1 MITKESIENLSQR
14 LNIVDIIENYIEVK
28 KQGSSFVCICPFHA
42 DKNPSMHINPT
53 KGFYHCFACKAG
65 GDAFKF
71 VMDYEKLS
79 FADAVEKVASLSNFT
94 LSYTKEKQENKKE
107 LKSILPSLNAYF
119 KDNLKHHKEILTY
132 LYQRALNDKDIAKF
146 ELGFAGAS
154 EDSIRLLQN
163 QKIPLEDAMSVGALK
178 KDENNEFYAS
188 FIWRITFPIY
198 DHKDLLVGFGGR
210 TLNPNAPAKNVNSP
224 QNILFDKSR
233 IFYAFNI
240 AKENIAK
247 KKEIIVCEG
256 YMDAIAF
263 HKAGFNNAVAVL
275 GTALTEHHL
284 PLIRRYDA
292 KVILCFDNDEAGL
305 KAATRSAFLLSTN
318 KIDGKVA
325 ILQGGKDP
333 AELVAKN
340 ESAKLHNILDEGIEL
355 GEFYIRRLISTHS
368 IISAL
373 DKQKALE
380 TIQKFTFNLEP
391 LVANSYTSLVSN
403 LLKVDEKFIVLSQNS
418 KKTIQT
424 PLISQ
429 NKYNFPKEKIHIA
442 ELELIAFLKQHP
454 DICNDFKQIS
464 DSVCFKHKILLDKIL
479 EKKGYEDSD
488 IREFENK
495 NIRKN
500 LNYSE
505 FLLGICK
512 VNLAF
517 LNNVKIKNST
527 LALKK
532 QLFTLIDKNLN
543 LYFFIMEAAVSYFTP
558 KSEKRKIK
566 KNEHLQCL
574 NLHISLNEDL
584 IKTCKVQGK
593 KIGFKMEFDSQN
605 ALENAKKSLKDK
617 QLDMVCL

>member
-42 DKNPSMHINPT
+42 DKNPSMYINLT

-119 KDNLKHHKEILTY
+119 KDNLKHHKEVLTY

-210 TLNPNAPAKNVNSP
+210 TLNPNVPAKYVNSP

-340 ESAKLHNILDEGIEL
+340 ESTKLHNILDEGIEL

-488 IREFENK
+488 IREFESK

-543 LYFFIMEAAVSYFTP
+543 LL
-558 KSEKRKIK
+558 IK
-566 KNEHLQCL
+566 NLNTEELNNFLKEYLSFLKYEKNEEILQQSFRNL
-574 NLHISLNEDL
+574 NGIFGNKNFTAYDL
-584 IKTCKVQGK
+584 
-593 KIGFKMEFDSQN
+593 GFSIQN
-605 ALENAKKSLKDK
+605 NDEPF
-617 QLDMVCL
+617 

>member
-42 DKNPSMHINPT
+42 DKNPSMHINPI

-79 FADAVEKVASLSNFT
+79 FTDAVEKVASLSNFT

-119 KDNLKHHKEILTY
+119 KDNLKHHKEVLTY

-163 QKIPLEDAMSVGALK
+163 QKIPLEDATSVGALK

-210 TLNPNAPAKNVNSP
+210 TLNPNVPAKYVNSP

-340 ESAKLHNILDEGIEL
+340 ESTKLHNILDEGIEL

-488 IREFENK
+488 IREFESK

-543 LYFFIMEAAVSYFTP
+543 L
-558 KSEKRKIK
+558 
-566 KNEHLQCL
+566 
-574 NLHISLNEDL
+574 L
-584 IKTCKVQGK
+584 IK
-593 KIGFKMEFDSQN
+593 N
-605 ALENAKKSLKDK
+605 
-617 QLDMVCL
+617 

>member
-42 DKNPSMHINPT
+42 DKNPSMHINPI

-79 FADAVEKVASLSNFT
+79 FTDAVEKVASLSNFT

-119 KDNLKHHKEILTY
+119 KDNLKHHKEVLTY

-163 QKIPLEDAMSVGALK
+163 QKIPLEDATSVGALK

-210 TLNPNAPAKNVNSP
+210 TLNPNVPAKYVNSP

-340 ESAKLHNILDEGIEL
+340 ESTKLHNILDEGIEL

-488 IREFENK
+488 IREFESK

-543 LYFFIMEAAVSYFTP
+543 L
-558 KSEKRKIK
+558 
-566 KNEHLQCL
+566 
-574 NLHISLNEDL
+574 L
-584 IKTCKVQGK
+584 IK
-593 KIGFKMEFDSQN
+593 
-605 ALENAKKSLKDK
+605 
-617 QLDMVCL
+617 

>member
-119 KDNLKHHKEILTY
+119 KDNLKHHKEVLTY

-210 TLNPNAPAKNVNSP
+210 TLNPNVPAKYVNSP

-240 AKENIAK
+240 AKENIAQ

-340 ESAKLHNILDEGIEL
+340 ESTKLHDILDEGIEL

-488 IREFENK
+488 IREFESK

-543 LYFFIMEAAVSYFTP
+543 LL
-558 KSEKRKIK
+558 IK
-566 KNEHLQCL
+566 NLNTEELNNFLKEYLSFLKYEKNEEILQQSFRNL
-574 NLHISLNEDL
+574 NGIFSNKNFTAYDL
-584 IKTCKVQGK
+584 G
-593 KIGFKMEFDSQN
+593 
-605 ALENAKKSLKDK
+605 
-617 QLDMVCL
+617 

>member
-79 FADAVEKVASLSNFT
+79 FSDAVEKVASLSNFT

-119 KDNLKHHKEILTY
+119 KDNLKHHKEVLTY
-132 LYQRALNDKDIAKF
+132 LYQRSLNDKDIAKF

-163 QKIPLEDAMSVGALK
+163 QKISLEDAMSVGALK

-210 TLNPNAPAKNVNSP
+210 TLNPNVPAKYVNSP

-340 ESAKLHNILDEGIEL
+340 ESTKLHNILDEGIEL

-391 LVANSYTSLVSN
+391 LVANSYAGLVSN

-488 IREFENK
+488 IREFESK

-543 LYFFIMEAAVSYFTP
+543 LL
-558 KSEKRKIK
+558 IK
-566 KNEHLQCL
+566 NLNTEELNNFLKEYLSFLKYEKNEEILQQSFRNL
-574 NLHISLNEDL
+574 NGIFSNKNFTAYDL
-584 IKTCKVQGK
+584 
-593 KIGFKMEFDSQN
+593 GFSAQDNDEPF
-605 ALENAKKSLKDK
+605 
-617 QLDMVCL
+617 

>member
-42 DKNPSMHINPT
+42 DKNPSMHINPI

-119 KDNLKHHKEILTY
+119 KDNLKHHKEVLTY

-210 TLNPNAPAKNVNSP
+210 TLNPNVPAKYVNSP

-325 ILQGGKDP
+325 ILQGRKDP

-340 ESAKLHNILDEGIEL
+340 ESTKLHNILDEGIEL

-380 TIQKFTFNLEP
+380 TIQQFTFNLEP

-418 KKTIQT
+418 KKNIQT

-488 IREFENK
+488 IREFESK

-532 QLFTLIDKNLN
+532 QLFTLIDKNL
-543 LYFFIMEAAVSYFTP
+543 
-558 KSEKRKIK
+558 
-566 KNEHLQCL
+566 
-574 NLHISLNEDL
+574 
-584 IKTCKVQGK
+584 
-593 KIGFKMEFDSQN
+593 
-605 ALENAKKSLKDK
+605 
-617 QLDMVCL
+617 

>member
-42 DKNPSMHINPT
+42 DKNPSMHINPI

-71 VMDYEKLS
+71 VMDYKKLS

-119 KDNLKHHKEILTY
+119 KDNLKHHKEVLTY

-210 TLNPNAPAKNVNSP
+210 TLNPNVPAKYVNSP

-340 ESAKLHNILDEGIEL
+340 ESTKLHNILDEGIEL

-488 IREFENK
+488 IREFESK

-532 QLFTLIDKNLN
+532 QLFTLIDKN
-543 LYFFIMEAAVSYFTP
+543 
-558 KSEKRKIK
+558 
-566 KNEHLQCL
+566 
-574 NLHISLNEDL
+574 
-584 IKTCKVQGK
+584 
-593 KIGFKMEFDSQN
+593 
-605 ALENAKKSLKDK
+605 
-617 QLDMVCL
+617 

>member
-210 TLNPNAPAKNVNSP
+210 TLNPNVPAKYVNSP

-340 ESAKLHNILDEGIEL
+340 ESTKLHNILDEGIEL

-488 IREFENK
+488 IREFESK

-543 LYFFIMEAAVSYFTP
+543 LL
-558 KSEKRKIK
+558 IK
-566 KNEHLQCL
+566 NLNTAELNNFLKEYLSFLKYEKNEEILQQSFRNL
-574 NLHISLNEDL
+574 NGIFGNKNFTAYDL
-584 IKTCKVQGK
+584 
-593 KIGFKMEFDSQN
+593 GFSIQN
-605 ALENAKKSLKDK
+605 NDEPF
-617 QLDMVCL
+617 

>member
-119 KDNLKHHKEILTY
+119 KDNLKHHKEVLTY

-188 FIWRITFPIY
+188 FIWRVTFPIY

-210 TLNPNAPAKNVNSP
+210 TLNPNVPAKYVNSP

-340 ESAKLHNILDEGIEL
+340 ESTKLHDILDEGIEL

-418 KKTIQT
+418 KKNIQT

-488 IREFENK
+488 IREFESK

-543 LYFFIMEAAVSYFTP
+543 L
-558 KSEKRKIK
+558 
-566 KNEHLQCL
+566 
-574 NLHISLNEDL
+574 L
-584 IKTCKVQGK
+584 IKNLNT
-593 KIGFKMEFDSQN
+593 E
-605 ALENAKKSLKDK
+605 E
-617 QLDMVCL
+617 

>member
-42 DKNPSMHINPT
+42 DKNPSMHINPI

-119 KDNLKHHKEILTY
+119 KDNLKHHKEVLTY

-210 TLNPNAPAKNVNSP
+210 TLNPNVPAKYVNSP

-333 AELVAKN
+333 AELVTKN
-340 ESAKLHNILDEGIEL
+340 ESTKLHNILDKGIEL

-488 IREFENK
+488 IREFESK

-543 LYFFIMEAAVSYFTP
+543 LL
-558 KSEKRKIK
+558 IK
-566 KNEHLQCL
+566 NLNTAELNNFLKEYLSFLKYEKNEEILQQSFRNL
-574 NLHISLNEDL
+574 NGIFGNKNFTAYDL
-584 IKTCKVQGK
+584 
-593 KIGFKMEFDSQN
+593 GFSIQN
-605 ALENAKKSLKDK
+605 NDEPF
-617 QLDMVCL
+617 

>member
-14 LNIVDIIENYIEVK
+14 LNIVNIIENYIEVK

-42 DKNPSMHINPT
+42 DKNPSMHINPI

-119 KDNLKHHKEILTY
+119 KDNLKHHKEVLTY

-210 TLNPNAPAKNVNSP
+210 TLNPNVPAKYVNSP

-340 ESAKLHNILDEGIEL
+340 ESTKLHNILDEGIEL

-380 TIQKFTFNLEP
+380 TIQQFTFNLEP

-418 KKTIQT
+418 KKNIQT

-488 IREFENK
+488 IREFESK

-543 LYFFIMEAAVSYFTP
+543 LL
-558 KSEKRKIK
+558 IK
-566 KNEHLQCL
+566 NLNTEELNNFLKEYLSFLKYEKNEEILQQSFRNL
-574 NLHISLNEDL
+574 NGIFGNKNFTAYDL
-584 IKTCKVQGK
+584 
-593 KIGFKMEFDSQN
+593 GFSIQN
-605 ALENAKKSLKDK
+605 NDEPF
-617 QLDMVCL
+617 

>member
-42 DKNPSMHINPT
+42 DKNPSMHINPI

-79 FADAVEKVASLSNFT
+79 FTDAVEKVASLSNFT

-119 KDNLKHHKEILTY
+119 KDNLKHHKEVLTY

-163 QKIPLEDAMSVGALK
+163 QKIPLEDATSVGALK

-210 TLNPNAPAKNVNSP
+210 TLNPNVPAKYVNSP

-340 ESAKLHNILDEGIEL
+340 ESTKLHNILDEGIEL

-488 IREFENK
+488 IREFESK

-543 LYFFIMEAAVSYFTP
+543 LL
-558 KSEKRKIK
+558 IK
-566 KNEHLQCL
+566 NLNTAELNNFLKEYLSFLKYEKNEEILQQSFRNL
-574 NLHISLNEDL
+574 NGIFGNKNFTAYDL
-584 IKTCKVQGK
+584 
-593 KIGFKMEFDSQN
+593 GFSIQN
-605 ALENAKKSLKDK
+605 NDEPF
-617 QLDMVCL
+617 

>member
-42 DKNPSMHINPT
+42 DKNPSMHINPI

-119 KDNLKHHKEILTY
+119 KDNLKHHKEVLTY

-210 TLNPNAPAKNVNSP
+210 TLNPNVPAKYVNSP

-275 GTALTEHHL
+275 GTVLTEHHL

-340 ESAKLHNILDEGIEL
+340 ESTKLHNILDEGIEL

-488 IREFENK
+488 IREFESK

-543 LYFFIMEAAVSYFTP
+543 LL
-558 KSEKRKIK
+558 IK
-566 KNEHLQCL
+566 NLNTEELNNFLKEYLSFLKYEKNEEILQQSFRNL
-574 NLHISLNEDL
+574 NGIFGNKNFTAYDL
-584 IKTCKVQGK
+584 
-593 KIGFKMEFDSQN
+593 GFSIQN
-605 ALENAKKSLKDK
+605 NDEPF
-617 QLDMVCL
+617 

>member
-119 KDNLKHHKEILTY
+119 KDNLKHHKEVLTY

-188 FIWRITFPIY
+188 FIWRVTFPIY

-210 TLNPNAPAKNVNSP
+210 TLNPNVPAKYVNSP

-340 ESAKLHNILDEGIEL
+340 ESTKLHDILDEGIEL

-418 KKTIQT
+418 KKNIQT

-488 IREFENK
+488 IREFESK

-543 LYFFIMEAAVSYFTP
+543 L
-558 KSEKRKIK
+558 
-566 KNEHLQCL
+566 
-574 NLHISLNEDL
+574 L
-584 IKTCKVQGK
+584 IKNLNTEELNN
-593 KIGFKMEFDSQN
+593 F
-605 ALENAKKSLKDK
+605 
-617 QLDMVCL
+617 

>member
-42 DKNPSMHINPT
+42 DKNPSMHINPI

-71 VMDYEKLS
+71 VMDYETLS

-119 KDNLKHHKEILTY
+119 KDNLKHHKEVLTY

-210 TLNPNAPAKNVNSP
+210 TLNPNVPAKYVNSP

-340 ESAKLHNILDEGIEL
+340 ESTKLHNILDEGIEL

-488 IREFENK
+488 IREFESK

-543 LYFFIMEAAVSYFTP
+543 LL
-558 KSEKRKIK
+558 IK
-566 KNEHLQCL
+566 NLNTEELNNFLKEYLSFLKYEKNEEILQQSFRNL
-574 NLHISLNEDL
+574 NGIFGNKNFTAYDL
-584 IKTCKVQGK
+584 
-593 KIGFKMEFDSQN
+593 GFSIQN
-605 ALENAKKSLKDK
+605 NDEPF
-617 QLDMVCL
+617 

>member
-42 DKNPSMHINPT
+42 DKNPSMHINPI

-71 VMDYEKLS
+71 VMDYKKLS

-119 KDNLKHHKEILTY
+119 KDNLKHHKEVLTY

-210 TLNPNAPAKNVNSP
+210 TLNPNVPAKYVNSP

-340 ESAKLHNILDEGIEL
+340 ESTKLHNILDEGIEL

-488 IREFENK
+488 IREFESK

-532 QLFTLIDKNLN
+532 QLFTLIDKNL
-543 LYFFIMEAAVSYFTP
+543 
-558 KSEKRKIK
+558 
-566 KNEHLQCL
+566 
-574 NLHISLNEDL
+574 
-584 IKTCKVQGK
+584 
-593 KIGFKMEFDSQN
+593 
-605 ALENAKKSLKDK
+605 
-617 QLDMVCL
+617 

>member
-42 DKNPSMHINPT
+42 DKNPSMHINPI

-119 KDNLKHHKEILTY
+119 KDNLKHHKEVLTY

-210 TLNPNAPAKNVNSP
+210 TLNPNVPAKYVNSP

-340 ESAKLHNILDEGIEL
+340 ESTKLHNILDEGIEL

-488 IREFENK
+488 IREFESK

-543 LYFFIMEAAVSYFTP
+543 LL
-558 KSEKRKIK
+558 IK
-566 KNEHLQCL
+566 NLNTAELNNFLKEYLSFLKYEKNEEILQQSFRNL
-574 NLHISLNEDL
+574 NGIFGNKNFTAYDL
-584 IKTCKVQGK
+584 
-593 KIGFKMEFDSQN
+593 GFSIQN
-605 ALENAKKSLKDK
+605 NDEPF
-617 QLDMVCL
+617 

>member
-119 KDNLKHHKEILTY
+119 KDNLKHHKEALTY

-188 FIWRITFPIY
+188 FIWRVTFPIY

-210 TLNPNAPAKNVNSP
+210 TLNPNVPAKYVNSP

-340 ESAKLHNILDEGIEL
+340 ESTKLHNILDEGIEL

-380 TIQKFTFNLEP
+380 TIQQFTFNLEP

-488 IREFENK
+488 IREFESK

-543 LYFFIMEAAVSYFTP
+543 LL
-558 KSEKRKIK
+558 IK
-566 KNEHLQCL
+566 NLNTEELNNFLKEYLSFLKYEKNEEILQQSFRNL
-574 NLHISLNEDL
+574 NGIFGNKNFTAYDL
-584 IKTCKVQGK
+584 
-593 KIGFKMEFDSQN
+593 GFSIQN
-605 ALENAKKSLKDK
+605 NDEPF
-617 QLDMVCL
+617 

>member
-42 DKNPSMHINPT
+42 DKNPSMHINPI

-119 KDNLKHHKEILTY
+119 KDNLKHHKEVLTY

-210 TLNPNAPAKNVNSP
+210 TLNPNVPAKYVNSP

-340 ESAKLHNILDEGIEL
+340 ESTKLHNILDEGIEL

-543 LYFFIMEAAVSYFTP
+543 LL
-558 KSEKRKIK
+558 IK
-566 KNEHLQCL
+566 NLNTAELNNFLKEYLSFLKYEKNEEILQQSFRNL
-574 NLHISLNEDL
+574 NGIFGNKNFTAYDL
-584 IKTCKVQGK
+584 
-593 KIGFKMEFDSQN
+593 GFSIQN
-605 ALENAKKSLKDK
+605 NDEPF
-617 QLDMVCL
+617 

>member
-42 DKNPSMHINPT
+42 DKNPSMHINPI

-119 KDNLKHHKEILTY
+119 KDNLKHHKEVLTY
-132 LYQRALNDKDIAKF
+132 LYQRALNNKDIAKF

-210 TLNPNAPAKNVNSP
+210 TLNPNVPAKYVNSP

-340 ESAKLHNILDEGIEL
+340 ESAKLYNILDKGIEL

-543 LYFFIMEAAVSYFTP
+543 LL
-558 KSEKRKIK
+558 IK
-566 KNEHLQCL
+566 NLNTEELNNFLKEYLSFLKYEKNEEILQQSFRNL
-574 NLHISLNEDL
+574 NGIFGNKNFTAYDL
-584 IKTCKVQGK
+584 
-593 KIGFKMEFDSQN
+593 GFSIQN
-605 ALENAKKSLKDK
+605 NDEPF
-617 QLDMVCL
+617 

>member
-79 FADAVEKVASLSNFT
+79 FTDAVEKVASLSNFT

-210 TLNPNAPAKNVNSP
+210 TLNPNVPAKYVNSP

-340 ESAKLHNILDEGIEL
+340 ESTKLHNILDEGIEL

-488 IREFENK
+488 IREFESK

-543 LYFFIMEAAVSYFTP
+543 L
-558 KSEKRKIK
+558 
-566 KNEHLQCL
+566 
-574 NLHISLNEDL
+574 L
-584 IKTCKVQGK
+584 I
-593 KIGFKMEFDSQN
+593 
-605 ALENAKKSLKDK
+605 
-617 QLDMVCL
+617 

>member
-79 FADAVEKVASLSNFT
+79 FTDAVEKIANLCNFT
-94 LSYTKEKQENKKE
+94 LSYTKEKNENKKE
-107 LKSILPSLNAYF
+107 LRTILPSLNAYF
-119 KDNLKHHKEILTY
+119 KSNLKHHKEALDY
-132 LYQRALNDKDIAKF
+132 LYKRTLNDQDIAKF
-146 ELGFAGAS
+146 ELGFAGSS
-154 EDSIRLLQN
+154 EDSIRLFHN
-163 QKIPLEDAMSVGALK
+163 EKILLEDAMSVGALK
-178 KDENNEFYAS
+178 KDKNNEFYAS

-210 TLNPNAPAKNVNSP
+210 TLNPNVAAKYVNSP

-247 KKEIIVCEG
+247 KKEMIVCEG

-275 GTALTEHHL
+275 GTALTENHL
-284 PLIRRYDA
+284 PLIHRYEA

-305 KAATRSAFLLSTN
+305 NAATRSAFLLSTH

-325 ILQGGKDP
+325 LLEGGKDP

-340 ESAKLHNILDEGIEL
+340 ESTKLYNILDEGIEL

-380 TIQKFTFNLEP
+380 TIQQFTFNLEP

-488 IREFENK
+488 IREFESK

-505 FLLGICK
+505 F
-512 VNLAF
+512 
-517 LNNVKIKNST
+517 
-527 LALKK
+527 
-532 QLFTLIDKNLN
+532 
-543 LYFFIMEAAVSYFTP
+543 
-558 KSEKRKIK
+558 
-566 KNEHLQCL
+566 
-574 NLHISLNEDL
+574 
-584 IKTCKVQGK
+584 
-593 KIGFKMEFDSQN
+593 
-605 ALENAKKSLKDK
+605 
-617 QLDMVCL
+617 

>member
-14 LNIVDIIENYIEVK
+14 LNIVDVIENYIEVK

-119 KDNLKHHKEILTY
+119 KDNLKHHKEVLTY

-188 FIWRITFPIY
+188 FIWRVTFPIY

-210 TLNPNAPAKNVNSP
+210 TLNPNVPAKYVNSP

-340 ESAKLHNILDEGIEL
+340 ESTKLHDILDEGIEL

-380 TIQKFTFNLEP
+380 TIQQFTFNLEP

-488 IREFENK
+488 IREFESK

-543 LYFFIMEAAVSYFTP
+543 LL
-558 KSEKRKIK
+558 IK
-566 KNEHLQCL
+566 NLNTEELNNFLKEYLSFLKYEKNEEILQQSFRNL
-574 NLHISLNEDL
+574 NGIFGNKNFTAYDL
-584 IKTCKVQGK
+584 
-593 KIGFKMEFDSQN
+593 GFSIQN
-605 ALENAKKSLKDK
+605 NDEPF
-617 QLDMVCL
+617 

>member
-119 KDNLKHHKEILTY
+119 KDNLKHHKEVLTY

-210 TLNPNAPAKNVNSP
+210 TLNPNVPAKYVNSP

-340 ESAKLHNILDEGIEL
+340 ESTKLHNILDEGIEL

-488 IREFENK
+488 IREFESK

-517 LNNVKIKNST
+517 LNNIKIKNST

-543 LYFFIMEAAVSYFTP
+543 LL
-558 KSEKRKIK
+558 IK
-566 KNEHLQCL
+566 NLNTEELNNFLKEYLSFLKYEKNEEILQQSFRNL
-574 NLHISLNEDL
+574 NGIFGNKNFTAYDL
-584 IKTCKVQGK
+584 
-593 KIGFKMEFDSQN
+593 GFSTQDNDEPF
-605 ALENAKKSLKDK
+605 
-617 QLDMVCL
+617 

>member
-42 DKNPSMHINPT
+42 DKNPSMHINPI

-119 KDNLKHHKEILTY
+119 KDNLKHHKEVLTY

-210 TLNPNAPAKNVNSP
+210 TLNPNVPAKYVNSP

-284 PLIRRYDA
+284 SLIRRYDA

-340 ESAKLHNILDEGIEL
+340 ESTKLHNILDEGIEL

-380 TIQKFTFNLEP
+380 TIQQFTFNLEP

-418 KKTIQT
+418 KKNIQT

-488 IREFENK
+488 IREFESK

-543 LYFFIMEAAVSYFTP
+543 L
-558 KSEKRKIK
+558 
-566 KNEHLQCL
+566 
-574 NLHISLNEDL
+574 L
-584 IKTCKVQGK
+584 IKNLNT
-593 KIGFKMEFDSQN
+593 E
-605 ALENAKKSLKDK
+605 E
-617 QLDMVCL
+617 

>member
-210 TLNPNAPAKNVNSP
+210 TLNPNIPAKYVNSP

-263 HKAGFNNAVAVL
+263 HKAGFDNAVAVL

-340 ESAKLHNILDEGIEL
+340 ESTKLHDILDEGIEL

-488 IREFENK
+488 IREFESK

-543 LYFFIMEAAVSYFTP
+543 LL
-558 KSEKRKIK
+558 IK
-566 KNEHLQCL
+566 NLNTEELNNFLKEYLSFLKYEKNEEILQQSFRNL
-574 NLHISLNEDL
+574 NGIFSNKNFTAYDL
-584 IKTCKVQGK
+584 
-593 KIGFKMEFDSQN
+593 GFSAQDNDEPF
-605 ALENAKKSLKDK
+605 
-617 QLDMVCL
+617 

>member
-79 FADAVEKVASLSNFT
+79 FTDAVEKIANLCNFT
-94 LSYTKEKQENKKE
+94 LSYTKEKNENKKE
-107 LKSILPSLNAYF
+107 LRTILPSLNAYF
-119 KDNLKHHKEILTY
+119 KSNLKHHKEALDY
-132 LYQRALNDKDIAKF
+132 LYKRMLNDQDIAKF
-146 ELGFAGAS
+146 ELGFAGSS
-154 EDSIRLLQN
+154 EDSIRLFHN
-163 QKIPLEDAMSVGALK
+163 EKIPLEDAMSVGALK

-210 TLNPNAPAKNVNSP
+210 TLNPNVAAKYVNSP

-247 KKEIIVCEG
+247 KKEMIVCEG

-340 ESAKLHNILDEGIEL
+340 ESTKLYNILDEGIEL

-380 TIQKFTFNLEP
+380 TIQQFTFKLEP

-488 IREFENK
+488 IREFESK

-543 LYFFIMEAAVSYFTP
+543 LL
-558 KSEKRKIK
+558 IK
-566 KNEHLQCL
+566 NLNTEELNNFLKEYLSFLKYEKNEEILQQSFRNL
-574 NLHISLNEDL
+574 NGIFGNKNFTAYDL
-584 IKTCKVQGK
+584 
-593 KIGFKMEFDSQN
+593 GFSIQN
-605 ALENAKKSLKDK
+605 NDEPF
-617 QLDMVCL
+617 

>member
-107 LKSILPSLNAYF
+107 LKSILPNLNAYF
-119 KDNLKHHKEILTY
+119 KDNLKHHKEVLTY

-210 TLNPNAPAKNVNSP
+210 TLNPNVPAKYVNSP

-340 ESAKLHNILDEGIEL
+340 ESTKLHDILDEGIEL

-380 TIQKFTFNLEP
+380 TIQQFTFNLEP

-488 IREFENK
+488 IREFESK

-543 LYFFIMEAAVSYFTP
+543 LL
-558 KSEKRKIK
+558 IK
-566 KNEHLQCL
+566 NLNTEELNNFLKEYLSFLKYEKNEEILQQSFRNL
-574 NLHISLNEDL
+574 NGIFGNKNFTAYDL
-584 IKTCKVQGK
+584 
-593 KIGFKMEFDSQN
+593 GFNIQN
-605 ALENAKKSLKDK
+605 NDEPF
-617 QLDMVCL
+617 

>member
-79 FADAVEKVASLSNFT
+79 FTDAVEKIANLCNFT
-94 LSYTKEKQENKKE
+94 LSYTKEKNENKKE
-107 LKSILPSLNAYF
+107 LRTILPSLNAYF
-119 KDNLKHHKEILTY
+119 KSNLKHHKEALDY
-132 LYQRALNDKDIAKF
+132 LYKRTLNDQDIAKF
-146 ELGFAGAS
+146 ELGFAGSS
-154 EDSIRLLQN
+154 EDSIRLFHN
-163 QKIPLEDAMSVGALK
+163 EKILLEDAMSVGALK
-178 KDENNEFYAS
+178 KDKNNEFYAS

-210 TLNPNAPAKNVNSP
+210 TLNPNVAAKYVNSP

-247 KKEIIVCEG
+247 KKEMIVCEG

-275 GTALTEHHL
+275 GTALTENHL
-284 PLIRRYDA
+284 PLIHRYEA

-305 KAATRSAFLLSTN
+305 NAATRSAFLLSTH

-325 ILQGGKDP
+325 LLEGGKDP

-340 ESAKLHNILDEGIEL
+340 ESTKLYNILDEGIEL

-380 TIQKFTFNLEP
+380 TIQQFTFNLEP

-488 IREFENK
+488 IREFESK

-543 LYFFIMEAAVSYFTP
+543 LL
-558 KSEKRKIK
+558 IK
-566 KNEHLQCL
+566 NLNTEELNNFLKEYLSFLKYEKNEEILQQSFRNL
-574 NLHISLNEDL
+574 NGIFGNKNFTAYDL
-584 IKTCKVQGK
+584 
-593 KIGFKMEFDSQN
+593 GFSIQN
-605 ALENAKKSLKDK
+605 NDEPF
-617 QLDMVCL
+617 

>member
-14 LNIVDIIENYIEVK
+14 LNIVDIIENYMEVK

-119 KDNLKHHKEILTY
+119 KDNLKHHKEVLTY

-210 TLNPNAPAKNVNSP
+210 TLNPNVPAKYVNSP

-240 AKENIAK
+240 AKENIAQ

-340 ESAKLHNILDEGIEL
+340 ESTKLHDILDEGIEL

-488 IREFENK
+488 IREFESK

-543 LYFFIMEAAVSYFTP
+543 LL
-558 KSEKRKIK
+558 IK
-566 KNEHLQCL
+566 NLNTEELNNFLKEYLSFLKYEKNEEILQQSFRNL
-574 NLHISLNEDL
+574 NGIFSNKNFTAYDL
-584 IKTCKVQGK
+584 
-593 KIGFKMEFDSQN
+593 GFSAQDNDEPF
-605 ALENAKKSLKDK
+605 
-617 QLDMVCL
+617 

>member
-79 FADAVEKVASLSNFT
+79 FVDAVEKVASLSNFT

-119 KDNLKHHKEILTY
+119 KDNLKHHKEVLTY

-210 TLNPNAPAKNVNSP
+210 TLNPNVPAKYVNSP

-305 KAATRSAFLLSTN
+305 KAATRSTFLLSTN

-340 ESAKLHNILDEGIEL
+340 ESAKLHDILDEGIEL

-391 LVANSYTSLVSN
+391 LVANSYTNLVSN

-488 IREFENK
+488 IREFESK

-500 LNYSE
+500 LNYGE
-505 FLLGICK
+505 FLLGVCK

-543 LYFFIMEAAVSYFTP
+543 LL
-558 KSEKRKIK
+558 IK
-566 KNEHLQCL
+566 NLNTEELNNFLKEYLSFLKYEKNEEILQQSFRNL
-574 NLHISLNEDL
+574 NGIFGNKNFTAYDL
-584 IKTCKVQGK
+584 
-593 KIGFKMEFDSQN
+593 GFSAQDNDEPF
-605 ALENAKKSLKDK
+605 
-617 QLDMVCL
+617 

>member
-1 MITKESIENLSQR
+1 ENLSQR

-42 DKNPSMHINPT
+42 DKNPSMHINPI

-119 KDNLKHHKEILTY
+119 KDNLKHHKEVLTY

-210 TLNPNAPAKNVNSP
+210 TLNPNVPAKYVNSP

-340 ESAKLHNILDEGIEL
+340 ESTKLHNILDEGIEL

-488 IREFENK
+488 IREFESK

-543 LYFFIMEAAVSYFTP
+543 LL
-558 KSEKRKIK
+558 IK
-566 KNEHLQCL
+566 NLNTAELNNFLKEYLSFLKHEKNEEILQQSFRNL
-574 NLHISLNEDL
+574 NGIFGNKNFTAYDL
-584 IKTCKVQGK
+584 
-593 KIGFKMEFDSQN
+593 GFSIQN
-605 ALENAKKSLKDK
+605 NDEPF
-617 QLDMVCL
+617 

>member
-14 LNIVDIIENYIEVK
+14 LNIIDIIENYIEVK

-79 FADAVEKVASLSNFT
+79 FTDAVEKVASLSNFT

-119 KDNLKHHKEILTY
+119 KDNLKHHKEVLTY

-210 TLNPNAPAKNVNSP
+210 TLNPNVPAKYVNSP

-340 ESAKLHNILDEGIEL
+340 ESTKLHNILDEGIEL

-488 IREFENK
+488 IREFESK

-543 LYFFIMEAAVSYFTP
+543 LL
-558 KSEKRKIK
+558 IK
-566 KNEHLQCL
+566 NLNTEELNNFLKEYLSFLKYEKNEEILQQSFR
-574 NLHISLNEDL
+574 NL
-584 IKTCKVQGK
+584 
-593 KIGFKMEFDSQN
+593 
-605 ALENAKKSLKDK
+605 
-617 QLDMVCL
+617 

>member
-42 DKNPSMHINPT
+42 DKNPSMHINPI

-119 KDNLKHHKEILTY
+119 KDNLKHHKEVLTY

-210 TLNPNAPAKNVNSP
+210 TLNPNVPAKYVNSP

-340 ESAKLHNILDEGIEL
+340 ESTKLHNILDEGIEL

-488 IREFENK
+488 IREFESK

-543 LYFFIMEAAVSYFTP
+543 LL
-558 KSEKRKIK
+558 IK
-566 KNEHLQCL
+566 NLNTEELNNFLKEYLSFLKYEKNEEILQQSFRNL
-574 NLHISLNEDL
+574 NGIFGNKNFTAYDL
-584 IKTCKVQGK
+584 
-593 KIGFKMEFDSQN
+593 GFSIQN
-605 ALENAKKSLKDK
+605 N
-617 QLDMVCL
+617 

>member
-42 DKNPSMHINPT
+42 DKNPSMHINPA

-71 VMDYEKLS
+71 IMDYEKLS
-79 FADAVEKVASLSNFT
+79 FADAVEKAASLSNFT

-119 KDNLKHHKEILTY
+119 KDNLKHHKEVLIY

-178 KDENNEFYAS
+178 KDENNEFYSS

-198 DHKDLLVGFGGR
+198 DQKDLLVGFGGR
-210 TLNPNAPAKNVNSP
+210 TLNPNIPAKYVNSP
-224 QNILFDKSR
+224 QNVLFDKSR

-263 HKAGFNNAVAVL
+263 HKAGFDNAVAVL

-284 PLIRRYDA
+284 PLIRRYEA

-340 ESAKLHNILDEGIEL
+340 ESAKLHDILDKGIEL
-355 GEFYIRRLISTHS
+355 GEFYIRRLISAYS
-368 IISAL
+368 INSAL

-380 TIQKFTFNLEP
+380 TIQKYTFNLEP
-391 LVANSYTSLVSN
+391 LVANSYTNLVSN
-403 LLKVDEKFIVLSQNS
+403 LLKVDEKFIILSQNP
-418 KKTIQT
+418 KKPIQT

-429 NKYNFPKEKIHIA
+429 NRYNFHKEKIHIA

-454 DICNDFKQIS
+454 DICSDFKQIS

-488 IREFENK
+488 IREFESK
-495 NIRKN
+495 NIRKK
-500 LNYSE
+500 LSYSE

-517 LNNVKIKNST
+517 LNNIKIKNST
-527 LALKK
+527 LGFKK

-543 LYFFIMEAAVSYFTP
+543 LLIKNLNAQELNNFLKEYLSFL
-558 KSEKRKIK
+558 KHEKNEENLQQSFKNLSRIFHK
-566 KNEHLQCL
+566 KNFTAY
-574 NLHISLNEDL
+574 DL
-584 IKTCKVQGK
+584 R
-593 KIGFKMEFDSQN
+593 FDIQN
-605 ALENAKKSLKDK
+605 NDEPF
-617 QLDMVCL
+617 

>member
-42 DKNPSMHINPT
+42 DKNPSMHINPI

-119 KDNLKHHKEILTY
+119 KDNLKHHKEVLTY

-154 EDSIRLLQN
+154 EDSIRLLRN

-210 TLNPNAPAKNVNSP
+210 TLNPNVPAKYVNSP

-340 ESAKLHNILDEGIEL
+340 ESTKLHNILDEGIEL

-488 IREFENK
+488 IREFESK

-543 LYFFIMEAAVSYFTP
+543 LL
-558 KSEKRKIK
+558 IK
-566 KNEHLQCL
+566 NLNTEELNNFLKEYLSFLKYEKNEEILQQSFRNL
-574 NLHISLNEDL
+574 NGIFGNKNFTAYDL
-584 IKTCKVQGK
+584 
-593 KIGFKMEFDSQN
+593 GFSIQN
-605 ALENAKKSLKDK
+605 NDEPF
-617 QLDMVCL
+617 

>member
-79 FADAVEKVASLSNFT
+79 FADAIEKVASLSNFT

-210 TLNPNAPAKNVNSP
+210 TLNPNVPAKYVNSP

-340 ESAKLHNILDEGIEL
+340 ESTKLHNILDEGIEL

-488 IREFENK
+488 IREFESK

-543 LYFFIMEAAVSYFTP
+543 LL
-558 KSEKRKIK
+558 IK
-566 KNEHLQCL
+566 NLNTAELNNFLKEYLSFLKYEKNEEILQQSFRNL
-574 NLHISLNEDL
+574 NGIFGNKNFTAYDL
-584 IKTCKVQGK
+584 
-593 KIGFKMEFDSQN
+593 GFSIQN
-605 ALENAKKSLKDK
+605 NDK
-617 QLDMVCL
+617 PF

>member
-42 DKNPSMHINPT
+42 DKNPSMHINPI

-107 LKSILPSLNAYF
+107 LNSILPSLNAYF
-119 KDNLKHHKEILTY
+119 KDNLKHHKEVLTY

-210 TLNPNAPAKNVNSP
+210 TLNPNVPAKYVNSP

-340 ESAKLHNILDEGIEL
+340 ESTKLHNILDEGIEL

-488 IREFENK
+488 IREFESK

-543 LYFFIMEAAVSYFTP
+543 LL
-558 KSEKRKIK
+558 IK
-566 KNEHLQCL
+566 NLNTEELNNFLKEYLSFLKYEKNEEILQQSFRNL
-574 NLHISLNEDL
+574 NGIFGNKNFTAYDL
-584 IKTCKVQGK
+584 
-593 KIGFKMEFDSQN
+593 GFSIQN
-605 ALENAKKSLKDK
+605 NDEPF
-617 QLDMVCL
+617 

>member
-42 DKNPSMHINPT
+42 DKNPSMHINPI

-119 KDNLKHHKEILTY
+119 KDNLKHHKEVLTY

-210 TLNPNAPAKNVNSP
+210 TLNPNVPAKYVNSP

-333 AELVAKN
+333 AEFVAKN
-340 ESAKLHNILDEGIEL
+340 ESAKLYNILDKGIEL

-543 LYFFIMEAAVSYFTP
+543 LL
-558 KSEKRKIK
+558 IK
-566 KNEHLQCL
+566 NLNTEELNNFLKEYLSFLKYEKNEEILQQSFRNL
-574 NLHISLNEDL
+574 NGIFGNKNFTAYDL
-584 IKTCKVQGK
+584 
-593 KIGFKMEFDSQN
+593 GFSIQN
-605 ALENAKKSLKDK
+605 NDEPF
-617 QLDMVCL
+617 

>member
-79 FADAVEKVASLSNFT
+79 FTDAVEKVASLSNFT

-119 KDNLKHHKEILTY
+119 KDNLKHHKEVLTY

-146 ELGFAGAS
+146 ELGFAEAS

-210 TLNPNAPAKNVNSP
+210 TLNPNVPAKYVNSP

-333 AELVAKN
+333 AELVTKN
-340 ESAKLHNILDEGIEL
+340 ESTKLHDILDEGIEL

-391 LVANSYTSLVSN
+391 LVANSYTGLVSN

-488 IREFENK
+488 IREFESK

-543 LYFFIMEAAVSYFTP
+543 LL
-558 KSEKRKIK
+558 IK
-566 KNEHLQCL
+566 NLNTEELNNFLKEYLIFLKYEKNEEILQQSFRNL
-574 NLHISLNEDL
+574 NGIFGNKNFTAYDL
-584 IKTCKVQGK
+584 
-593 KIGFKMEFDSQN
+593 GFSTQDNDEPF
-605 ALENAKKSLKDK
+605 
-617 QLDMVCL
+617 